1 MTLAIGVLVFDGVEE
16 LDFAG
21 PWEVFGMAN
30 EVAAERRMAT
40 PFDLKLVGAKSGPV
54 ICARGLRILP
64 DVTFRQCSHF
74 DILLIPGGDG
84 TRRAALNRPLMDW
97 IATIAAKAKWVTS
110 VCTGTLL
117 LCSAGV
123 ARGRKVTTHRSFV
136 EFLRV
141 VGEDAEVVENV
152 RYVRDGNMVTAAGVS
167 AGIDMALWLIGT
179 IHSPDFS
186 RAVQRSM
193 EYQPVP
199 PFSR

>member
-1 MTLAIGVLVFDGVEE
+1 MTLAVGVLVFDGVEE

-30 EVAAERRMAT
+30 EVAADRRMAA
-40 PFDLKLVGAKSGPV
+40 PFELKLVGAKAGPV
-54 ICARGLRILP
+54 ICAKGLRVIP
-64 DVTFRQCSHF
+64 DITIRQCSHL
-74 DILLIPGGDG
+74 DILVVPGGSG
-84 TRRAALNRPLMDW
+84 TRRETSNRMLMEW
-97 IATIAAKAKWVTS
+97 IAAIAAKAKWVTS
-110 VCTGTLL
+110 VCTGSLL

-186 RAVQRSM
+186 RAVQRGM
-193 EYQPVP
+193 EYQPSP
-199 PFSR
+199 PYAR